1 MNGVEKG
8 VAPRLALAYP
18 SPCTRSLAGMLSRF
32 DIAGMTTAPSGVG
45 AAACM
50 RKAMMIIT
58 DPPGPER
65 QRAS

>member
-1 MNGVEKG
+1 
-8 VAPRLALAYP
+8 
-18 SPCTRSLAGMLSRF
+18 MLSRF

-45 AAACM
+45 AAPCM
-50 RKAMMIIT
+50 RKATMIIT